1 MGPLYLETTRLLL
14 RGWGDADREPFFRM
28 NSDPRVMRHFP
39 ACLSRPQ
46 SDALMDRIVA
56 DLDRDGYGLYA
67 VEFTATAEFIGFLGL
82 SVPGFDGPFMP
93 AVEIGWRLAPR
104 YWNLGLA
111 TEGAR
116 AVLRQA
122 FGPLGLHELVSITV
136 PGNLA
141 SRRVMEKI
149 GMTHDP
155 ADDFDHP
162 RLPDGHPL
170 KRHVLYRIAAPRSAG
185 SLPPRESH

>member
-1 MGPLYLETTRLLL
+1 MEPLYLETTRLML
-14 RGWGDADREPFFRM
+14 RGWQDADREPFFRM

-39 ACLSRPQ
+39 ARLTRPE
-46 SDALMDRIVA
+46 SDALVDRIVA
-56 DLDRDGYGLYA
+56 ELDRSGFGLYA
-67 VEFTATAEFIGFLGL
+67 AQLRSGEFIGFIGL
-82 SVPGFDGPFMP
+82 SVPDFQAPFMP

-116 AVLRQA
+116 AVLRHA
-122 FGPLGLHELVSITV
+122 FGPLGLNQLVSMTV
-136 PGNLA
+136 PNNLA

-155 ADDFDHP
+155 ADDFDYP
-162 RLPDGHPL
+162 RLPAGHPL
-170 KRHVLYRIAAPRSAG
+170 KRHVLYRIRK
-185 SLPPRESH
+185 